1 MYDWIREFLTDR
13 TIQVR
18 VGVELSG
25 VHTLENGTPQ
35 GSVISPILFICMVN
49 DLPISLQDIDTSLF
63 ADDSAVYKSSRSVSH
78 LQKVV
83 QRNLD
88 RIQEWCD
95 MWGFR
100 ISLSKTVA
108 VLFTNSYDTVN
119 LTINFDLKSLD
130 WQFLIL
136 ILNHFQSGDF
146 FILI

>member
-1 MYDWIREFLTDR
+1 
-13 TIQVR
+13 
-18 VGVELSG
+18 
-25 VHTLENGTPQ
+25 
-35 GSVISPILFICMVN
+35 MVN
-49 DLPISLQDIDTSLF
+49 DLPTSLQDIDTSLF

-108 VLFTNSYDTVN
+108 VSFTNAYDTVN
-119 LTINFDLKSLD
+119 LTINGTVIKTEKTAKVLGMIFDSKLTWGHHIQGGPKKRGQRVSL
-130 WQFLIL
+130 QIF
-136 ILNHFQSGDF
+136 
-146 FILI
+146 